1 MVRDRVVAVLDGCAR
16 TELGCHC
23 KFISRKFTAGFGLK
37 EVVQWCVNLDPLVKT
52 RLSALAVRT
61 CCLSHFSLFCCG

>member
-1 MVRDRVVAVLDGCAR
+1 MVRDRVLAVPDGRAH

-52 RLSALAVRT
+52 RLFL
-61 CCLSHFSLFCCG
+61 L